1 MKSGKPD
8 TIAEIQGEYGAFSI
22 SELILQRV
30 WASGDFQQS
39 ELITEEGRR
48 LEIVDLGE
56 LNRLAGPD
64 FLNVRLKVDGEL
76 LEGDAELHFYST
88 DWRAHGH
95 QDNPAFDKV
104 VLHILVFP
112 PKSPLELD
120 ECHVK
125 NTLVFLNLLPQ
136 GLENYAED
144 AAVGALTDK
153 DEEILEFW
161 TSRSM
166 EERHALVAEH
176 ALRRWKEKVGYA
188 RKRMRAL
195 DWEATCHQTALEILG
210 YRYNRSAMSMAGA
223 DYSLPALRSGQYSVE
238 DLYAVGRGRW
248 KLTGTRPANHPRTR
262 LAQYLD
268 WVRSK
273 PHWPSQLQSMGRGIE
288 SRENGEI
295 SGTNRRKLKCAA
307 LKKRLSDQIT
317 VGTVGGTRFD
327 TLVIDG
333 FLPLLAARDI
343 DGLFPLW
350 FYWYPGDMPHSL
362 KGFIRKCG
370 LGGNREQPYS
380 NGLFQGLLGWT
391 LHWQGRT
398 GKGVNHT

>member
-1 MKSGKPD
+1 MRPRKPD
-8 TIAEIQGEYGAFSI
+8 AIAEIQGEYGAFSI
-22 SELILQRV
+22 SEHILQRV
-30 WASGDFQQS
+30 WASGEFQQS

-48 LEIVDLGE
+48 LEIVELGE

-64 FLNVRLKVDGEL
+64 FLNVRLKVDGSPV
-76 LEGDAELHFYST
+76 EGDAELHFYPA

-95 QDNPAFDKV
+95 DDNPAFDKV

-120 ECHVK
+120 RCRVK

-144 AAVGALTDK
+144 AAVGALTDR

-166 EERHALVAEH
+166 EERHALVTEH

-188 RKRMRAL
+188 RKRIRAL
-195 DWEATCHQTALEILG
+195 DWEAACHQTALEILG
-210 YRYNRSAMSMAGA
+210 YRYNRSAMLMAGA
-223 DYSLPALRSGQYSVE
+223 DYSLPALRSGDYSLE
-238 DLYAVGRGRW
+238 DLYAAGRGRW

-268 WVRSK
+268 WVRLR
-273 PHWPSQLQSMGRGIE
+273 PHWPSDLQSMGQGMGRVE
-288 SRENGEI
+288 KGEI
-295 SGTNRRKLKCAA
+295 SRTNRRKLECAA
-307 LKKRLSDQIT
+307 LKKKLSDQIT
-317 VGTVGGTRFD
+317 VGTVGGTRSD

-333 FLPLLAARDI
+333 FLPLLAARGI
-343 DGLFPLW
+343 DCLFPLW
-350 FYWYPGDMPHSL
+350 YYWYPGDMPHSL
-362 KGFIRKCG
+362 KGFIRQCG
-370 LGGNREQPYS
+370 LGGNRDQPYS

-391 LHWQGRT
+391 LHCHGRS
-398 GKGVNHT
+398 GKGV